1 MSLDLNQLRQ
11 QYPAMADAEDDDIL
25 EFVYKQTGADKT
37 GSLDDFREFVGHVKP
52 KGKPQGDT
60 RSLIQRSVGPLL
72 EPAKGMAMA
81 GADLIGAIPGML
93 GFAVKGA
100 EALTSPITGKPIEE
114 SKKDAERF
122 AHMSTPSAILG
133 QEEAMATNPAY
144 QDLFAKPMALI
155 DKALKGTASVAG
167 EVTGSDPVKHG
178 TELALLG
185 GMGVLGAKGMATS
198 AKGRGAREAAKIT
211 ETGQRDVLGG
221 SMDINN
227 ALNAMWKGDMRT
239 AAADAVKAAERE
251 VYGGVAEP
259 VARPT
264 GPVPTNTAPPLG
276 AEGGVLRAFQD
287 ATKRTEEGLDL
298 NARRQETVEGMSAA
312 EATASQFLELTRQAK
327 RTADA
332 RREGRQAIA
341 DRVFDTENY
350 VKQGLDMETP
360 VAEGPRNAI
369 LERTRENIFKEGE
382 RTDAAR
388 AVEEARI
395 QEARADEGRII
406 EEIKA
411 TRESSL
417 QERRAIEERARAEE
431 QALKEQQLNDLQ
443 RTGVAARNEAHMRTA
458 EASDAIQRAAERA
471 PAEIPR
477 PTTGF
482 GELLQERQAANTR
495 QAEITQRLDAI
506 EKQKTDLQATR
517 DALEQSN
524 PELRRDIK
532 NLSRQIRELNSEA
545 NTLKREHKDLRTRP
559 ISSSGKMGRQRGAIG
574 PFGSGKA
581 PKPVESA
588 EAKARAEFEANLPDA
603 YKGMAEQLWQK
614 FRAASPETKA
624 QEPLKKV
631 DMTQNGAAIAAVE
644 KVPGL
649 DKLTDRFAFDHRL
662 TPDAVKEKMA
672 LEKDVGFENT
682 KLEATNKAVKWFW
695 KAGGQLYAM
704 YSDSTGVKWAQAKI
718 MDATRQ
724 ADAVKIEFSKPV
736 MKAWDSLKGKEFDSL
751 FKTMIDNEGVR
762 LTPEQLKGE
771 GFSPKAIKAYETF
784 QDFTK
789 KTLDTINAK
798 RIAKNKPPLT
808 GIEGYFPHLFYGD
821 YRSFIK
827 KKNAKGEDVVV
838 WALSGKSP
846 KELMELRNHI
856 VEKTG
861 LTDITITPAQ
871 KVSLANYGKRTSDTV
886 IGMSEIMKMIGESS
900 PESQAIKAVM
910 DSYLE
915 QRGYKSKGIFQHF
928 KGRSTVDVPLGDGVT
943 ARGAQGYLGREFGK
957 SDSTNARIGINAAI
971 RYLERVSEWDK
982 MSDVISEIGKVTA
995 DPKLMETHPRAIAE
1009 MRQYVDNY
1017 TETKNI
1023 REDAINKIL
1032 HNPELNKWGAETA
1045 NVMRGVMLGWNGAFL
1060 VSQVLQLMTMM
1071 PYYLTMIA
1079 KEGGGQIISGVG
1091 RSTADMAWA
1100 FNGKAVTKIGKEAA
1114 AQAEKYGFTEPHFRD
1129 EIRPAMANR
1138 VSKAYHGAMNL
1149 SLEVP
1154 DRITRRAAYMTYYH
1168 VFHDMGLR
1176 GDKLAEAAANAT
1188 DTSMVNYRPQERAQV
1203 YQDLGA
1209 IGTALGTLKTFV
1221 TNQMHNHVGAL
1232 QAHGAFSVPYLTL
1245 ISSQALLGGMLGFYA
1260 MDEVKKLWSTV
1271 QWLYDKTT
1279 NKRMPSIEE
1288 LILSSDIPDWLAY
1301 GLPSAALGVDMSSKF
1316 SAANLT
1322 PDNPT
1327 DMVPY
1332 IGALGTTGEAAIDLL
1347 KNPNKANFAN
1357 LLRKQPLA
1365 PLKAA
1370 GEDMMT
1376 RDGVLL
1382 ELQGGKLVGG
1392 PNRRDDEDGI
1402 DRAARYAGTR
1412 TIKESRERA
1421 NARFREET
1429 RKWGE
1434 EGKKTARTN
1443 QSKENLEGVNF
1454 DINELMRYIEHGGT
1468 VSGYQNQMI
1477 QNEIDKRLTSDQRF
1491 MIQHGKNPAII
1502 NNSPKERR

>member
-37 GSLDDFREFVGHVKP
+37 GSLDDFREFVGHAKP

-239 AAADAVKAAERE
+239 AAADAVKAFQEQAARE
-251 VYGGVAEP
+251 AYGGVAEP
-259 VARPT
+259 APIRPL
-264 GPVPTNTAPPLG
+264 VDPTSPKPQATQPPLA
-276 AEGGVLRAFQD
+276 AEGSVLRAFQD
-287 ATKRTEEGLDL
+287 ATQRTKEGLEAP
-298 NARRQETVEGMSAA
+298 NKQGQEIARNRQAEVEGMSAA
-312 EATASQFLELTRQAK
+312 EATATQFLELTRQAREKAEAQK
-327 RTADA
+327 RSPDQRTLE
-332 RREGRQAIA
+332 EGFA
-341 DRVFDTENY
+341 DRVMDVDNL
-350 VKQGLDMETP
+350 VKQGLDMDTP
-360 VAEGPRNAI
+360 VARGEPNAI
-369 LERTRENIFKEGE
+369 LEKTRGDILARGE
-382 RTDAAR
+382 R
-388 AVEEARI
+388 AVERRGMEDPVWEQRAAAEA
-395 QEARADEGRII
+395 
-406 EEIKA
+406 A
-411 TRESSL
+411 TRERQL
-417 QERRAIEERARAEE
+417 AEMQRE
-431 QALKEQQLNDLQ
+431 GALQ
-443 RTGVAARNEAHMRTA
+443 RGAESMRIG

-477 PTTGF
+477 PATGF
-482 GELLQERQAANTR
+482 GELLQERQAANAR

-517 DALEQSN
+517 DALEQNS

-559 ISSSGKMGRQRGAIG
+559 ISSSGKMGRQRGAIS

-751 FKTMIDNEGVR
+751 FKTMIENEGVR

-798 RIAKNKPPLT
+798 RIAKKKPPLT

-827 KKNAKGEDVVV
+827 KKNAAGEDVVV
-838 WALSGKSP
+838 WALSGKTP

-982 MSDVISEIGKVTA
+982 MSDAISEIGKVTA

-1071 PYYLTMIA
+1071 PSFLSMIA
-1079 KEGGGQIISGVG
+1079 REGGGQVVSGVG

-1221 TNQMHNHVGAL
+1221 TNQMHNHVGIASS
-1232 QAHGAFSVPYLTL
+1232 QGVFSVPYLTL
-1245 ISSQALLGGMLGFYA
+1245 VSSQLLLGGMLGFYA

-1288 LILSSDIPDWLAY
+1288 FILSSDIPDWLAY
-1301 GLPSAALGVDMSSKF
+1301 GLPSAAMGVDMSSKF

-1376 RDGVLL
+1376 REGVLL

-1392 PNRRDDEDGI
+1392 PNRRDDEGWVDQ
-1402 DRAARYAGTR
+1402 AARYAGTR